1 MEQHLW
7 VELIKIL
14 AWPFVVM
21 ALFLLLYSD
30 IRKAI
35 SKISR
40 IRYRGLVAELWQKA
54 APQDFTPELESG
66 LAEDAAARE
75 RSPLDIKVV
84 EEIVERALD
93 QIGEEFGK
101 KVDGFIYFFNRHDL
115 SFVGAVLSDDILYV
129 MDIVILRD
137 SEEIPEDKLAA
148 VSART
153 SDLRSA
159 TRQRNFNTDIVL
171 IVVIVTDLTGNK
183 YLRLESKLRERFSF
197 RSQEEVRII
206 QSYLLRA
213 KVNESDGS
221 GSKG

>member
-1 MEQHLW
+1 LEQHLW
-7 VELIKIL
+7 IELIKIL
-14 AWPFVVM
+14 AWPFVVV

-40 IRYRGLVAELWQKA
+40 IRYRDFVAELKQIA
-54 APQDFTPELESG
+54 EPLDSPQELES
-66 LAEDAAARE
+66 ATEDAAARE

-93 QIGEEFGK
+93 QIDEEFRK
-101 KVDGFIYFFNRHDL
+101 KVDRFIYFFNRHDL

-159 TRQRNFNTDIVL
+159 TRRRNFNTDIVL

-213 KVNESDGS
+213 KVDESEGN